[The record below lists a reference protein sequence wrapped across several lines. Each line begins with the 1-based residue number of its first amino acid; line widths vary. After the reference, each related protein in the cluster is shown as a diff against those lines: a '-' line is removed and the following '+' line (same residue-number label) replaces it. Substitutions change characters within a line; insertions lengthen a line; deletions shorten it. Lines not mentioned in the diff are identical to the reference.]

1 MNNARLENLKE
12 ILFKNEF
19 EKLLWIPFQTILY
32 NYSIFDKNTMHLK
45 F

>member
-19 EKLLWIPFQTILY
+19 EKLLWIPFSKPY
-32 NYSIFDKNTMHLK
+32 YSKRT
-45 F
+45 